1 MCADQTPP
9 EVFAKSGRAQIRV
22 YQNLDDGTYECAAG
36 HKVEIG
42 EYGAVAPA
50 VSLPPVELE
59 PVTPQPGAD
68 SALAA
73 SPSSQQAAVAVEES
87 PQAYQAHIVPGS
99 IKMHQG
105 GAMEIRL
112 MIPEQFV
119 GPLCAYCEGMGQTVE
134 EYMSQ
139 VIAQGF
145 ENNWFM

>member
-9 EVFAKSGRAQIRV
+9 EVFAKSGRVQIRV

-59 PVTPQPGAD
+59 PITPQPGDD

-73 SPSSQQAAVAVEES
+73 SPASPQAAVAVEEHA
-87 PQAYQAHIVPGS
+87 QAYIAPGS
-99 IKMHQG
+99 TKMQQG
-105 GAMEIRL
+105 GSMEIKL
-112 MIPEQFV
+112 VIPEHYV

-139 VIAQGF
+139 TINSGF
-145 ENNWFM
+145 ENGWFL